1 METRSDEVWG
11 RSSVSSSHLSEDTN
25 LHGGESF
32 FLFLILLSWSL
43 HFGFGFGYGIGF
55 DMCPSM
61 IPGYACMTVGRSR
74 IESNRQLHCAGDCIR
89 S

>member
-32 FLFLILLSWSL
+32 FFYFSFFSRGVFTLVSGLATASDL
-43 HFGFGFGYGIGF
+43 
-55 DMCPSM
+55 
-61 IPGYACMTVGRSR
+61 ACAH
-74 IESNRQLHCAGDCIR
+74 L
-89 S
+89 